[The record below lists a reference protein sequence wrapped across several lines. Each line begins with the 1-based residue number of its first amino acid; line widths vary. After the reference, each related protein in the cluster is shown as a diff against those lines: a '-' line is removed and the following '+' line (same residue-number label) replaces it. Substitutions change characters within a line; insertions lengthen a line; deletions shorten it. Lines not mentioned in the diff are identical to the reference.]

1 LRQVGFEIGADLLG
15 VFAHVSAL
23 VVAIAEHPEQPNPPS
38 LLEVYAGECSRGL
51 ADSCLPL
58 GRSLAGAWSKRLEF
72 RDVP

>member
-38 LLEVYAGECSRGL
+38 LSRSVRRGVL
-51 ADSCLPL
+51 ARSCGFLPT
-58 GRSLAGAWSKRLEF
+58 R
-72 RDVP
+72 